1 MSRGKRTAGAYLIR
15 LRNTRTSGLG
25 SARLQYMAAPTCPA
39 ANASFVQPPFGE
51 VPPLPVHAAKIGTP
65 HSFEEHIRP
74 GVLFVV
80 FAAYMAQEARQYGKA
95 FRPRWVALL
104 VSLWVVG
111 QCLDVQAQGAELDSM
126 RMVAYVLRA
135 AGTLQ
140 WALFGDVFAQMT
152 FWTIAHKWPKY
163 RSRLGGLSAFHH
175 ILVLVFIDS
184 GIREVTGTC
193 TAGGADAASSS
204 VSGVSGPSATTSSL
218 CLALMRE
225 KALIILAFLLSETS
239 SVLFH
244 LGSFYPK
251 GHCCSDV
258 LKALFVCVFAMVR
271 LLPMPLLVLWIYRL
285 GLADPT
291 LLVLSSTLCV
301 LQYVWASQMALGVLR
316 GRWGHTEKK
325 KTARVRKALRPG
337 GYGR

>member
-1 MSRGKRTAGAYLIR
+1 V
-15 LRNTRTSGLG
+15 
-25 SARLQYMAAPTCPA
+25 AA
-39 ANASFVQPPFGE
+39 FERPPFGE
-51 VPPLPVHAAKIGTP
+51 VPPLSEQVASVADPRG
-65 HSFEEHIRP
+65 FDEHIRP

-80 FAAYMAQEARQYGKA
+80 FAAYMAQEAQQHGKDV
-95 FRPRWVALL
+95 RPRWVALL

-111 QCLDVQAQGAELDSM
+111 QCLDVQAQGAELESM
-126 RMVAYVLRA
+126 RMVASVLRA

-140 WALFGDVFAQMT
+140 WALFGDVFAQMA
-152 FWTIAHKWPKY
+152 FWAIAHKWPKY

-193 TAGGADAASSS
+193 GTLGPDAI
-204 VSGVSGPSATTSSL
+204 GPNTNKGSRFSATATASSL

-225 KALIILAFLLSETS
+225 RALIVLAFLTSEVS

-258 LKALFVCVFAMVR
+258 LKALFVCAFATVR
-271 LLPMPLLVLWIYRL
+271 LLPMPLLVLWIYKL
-285 GLADPT
+285 DLTDPT
-291 LLVLSSTLCV
+291 LLALSSTLCV
-301 LQYVWASQMALGVLR
+301 LQYVWAGQMVLR
-316 GRWGHTEKK
+316 LSRKEEK
-325 KTARVRKALRPG
+325 KTARARKALRPD
-337 GYGR
+337 GYGG